1 MAFGDPGG
9 PSSGDMGGGSGGG
22 RGGGF
27 MGSVD
32 TGGTRGGNSGGGGL
46 GVAGGVSAAGIA
58 GAQGVASGLGNATEG
73 AFESSAKAAARS
85 FMDSMDTGRRGL
97 AVDLGESTIGLSP
110 DQMNERFSGLP
121 SAIQRDADPG
131 LIGRGL
137 SLAAGLWGSPV
148 AGLAV
153 GTGARALDASKQ
165 IGQVNDD
172 FGTTFNEGFGNSL
185 GQQVKGAVGGFAG
198 RTVGQRVGGLLGRSL
213 GPVGQ
218 GVGMLA
224 GNTLGNQYGREIA
237 MNVPQ
242 ASSLSTVGPSSPS
255 QGDMGRDPSRIGQ
268 EIVDSRANLEV
279 TPERAETSFPIG
291 QVNNYGSYAESMFA

>member
-1 MAFGDPGG
+1 
-9 PSSGDMGGGSGGG
+9 
-22 RGGGF
+22 
-27 MGSVD
+27 
-32 TGGTRGGNSGGGGL
+32 
-46 GVAGGVSAAGIA
+46 
-58 GAQGVASGLGNATEG
+58 
-73 AFESSAKAAARS
+73 
-85 FMDSMDTGRRGL
+85 
-97 AVDLGESTIGLSP
+97 
-110 DQMNERFSGLP
+110 MNERFSGLP

-172 FGTTFNEGFGNSL
+172 FGTTFDEGFGNSL
-185 GQQVKGAVGGFAG
+185 GQQVKGTVGGFAG
-198 RTVGQRVGGLLGRSL
+198 GTVGQRVGGLLGRSL

-268 EIVDSRANLEV
+268 EIADSRANLEV

>member
-1 MAFGDPGG
+1 
-9 PSSGDMGGGSGGG
+9 
-22 RGGGF
+22 
-27 MGSVD
+27 
-32 TGGTRGGNSGGGGL
+32 L

-85 FMDSMDTGRRGL
+85 FMDSVDTGWRGL

-121 SAIQRDADPG
+121 SAIQRDAEPG

-137 SLAAGLWGSPV
+137 SLAAGLWGSPI

-153 GTGARALDASKQ
+153 GTGAQALDASKQ

-172 FGTTFNEGFGNSL
+172 FGTTFNEGFGHSL

-198 RTVGQRVGGLLGRSL
+198 RAVGQRVGGLLGRPL

-224 GNTLGNQYGREIA
+224 GSTLGNQYGREIA
-237 MNVPQ
+237 MNMNVPQ

-255 QGDMGRDPSRIGQ
+255 QGDMGRDVGPSSPSQGDMGRDPSRIRQ
-268 EIVDSRANLEV
+268 EIADSRANLEV

>member
-1 MAFGDPGG
+1 MAF
-9 PSSGDMGGGSGGG
+9 GGSGGG

-85 FMDSMDTGRRGL
+85 FMDSVDTERRGL

-121 SAIQRDADPG
+121 SAIQRDANPG

-137 SLAAGLWGSPV
+137 SLAAGLWGSPI

-172 FGTTFNEGFGNSL
+172 FGTTFNEGFGNSV
-185 GQQVKGAVGGFAG
+185 GHQVKGAVGGFAG
-198 RTVGQRVGGLLGRSL
+198 RAVGQRVGGLLGRPL

-224 GNTLGNQYGREIA
+224 GSTLGNQYGREIA

-255 QGDMGRDPSRIGQ
+255 QGDMGRDPSQGDMGRDPSRIKQ
-268 EIVDSRANLEV
+268 EIADSRANLEV

>member
-1 MAFGDPGG
+1 
-9 PSSGDMGGGSGGG
+9 
-22 RGGGF
+22 
-27 MGSVD
+27 
-32 TGGTRGGNSGGGGL
+32 
-46 GVAGGVSAAGIA
+46 
-58 GAQGVASGLGNATEG
+58 
-73 AFESSAKAAARS
+73 
-85 FMDSMDTGRRGL
+85 
-97 AVDLGESTIGLSP
+97 
-110 DQMNERFSGLP
+110 MNERFSGLP

-172 FGTTFNEGFGNSL
+172 FGTTFDEGFGNSL
-185 GQQVKGAVGGFAG
+185 GQQVKGTVGGFAG
-198 RTVGQRVGGLLGRSL
+198 GTVGQRVGGLLGRSL

-224 GNTLGNQYGREIA
+224 GSTLGNQYGREIA
-237 MNVPQ
+237 MNTNVPQ
-242 ASSLSTVGPSSPS
+242 ASSLSTVGPSPPSQGDMGRDVGPSSPS
-255 QGDMGRDPSRIGQ
+255 QGDMGRDPSRIRQ
-268 EIVDSRANLEV
+268 EIADSRANLEV

>member
-1 MAFGDPGG
+1 MAF
-9 PSSGDMGGGSGGG
+9 GGSGGG

-85 FMDSMDTGRRGL
+85 FMDSVDTGRRGL

-131 LIGRGL
+131 LLGRVA
-137 SLAAGLWGSPV
+137 SLV
-148 AGLAV
+148 AGVSVNPAL
-153 GTGARALDASKQ
+153 GLGIDTGFRARDASKQ

-224 GNTLGNQYGREIA
+224 GSTLGNQYGREIA

-242 ASSLSTVGPSSPS
+242 PSSQSTAGPSSPS